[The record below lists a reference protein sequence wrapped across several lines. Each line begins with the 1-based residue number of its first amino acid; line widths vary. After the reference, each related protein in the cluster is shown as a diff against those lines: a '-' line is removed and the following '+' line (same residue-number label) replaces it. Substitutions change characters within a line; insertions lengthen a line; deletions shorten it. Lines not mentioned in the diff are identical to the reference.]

1 MISFYLHSFMTFQS
15 GECVRVLEHK
25 GAVISCRF
33 LLPPAAMLDP
43 EAWSP
48 ARRLAAL
55 QKGADETEPFAC
67 RLFSRTDKG
76 VSVSGQGATN
86 LEQSW
91 VEVDPSPAAAT
102 TSVPGGDEEDG
113 LSIEELKQINH
124 ELYKFAVKNILNAK

>member
-1 MISFYLHSFMTFQS
+1 MMSFYLHSFMTFQS
-15 GECVRVLEHK
+15 GECVRVLKHK
-25 GAVISCRF
+25 GAVTSCRF

-48 ARRLAAL
+48 ARRLPAL

-67 RLFSRTDKG
+67 CIFSRTDKG
-76 VSVSGQGATN
+76 VGVSGQGATN
-86 LEQSW
+86 LEEWW

-102 TSVPGGDEEDG
+102 SSVPWAEEDG